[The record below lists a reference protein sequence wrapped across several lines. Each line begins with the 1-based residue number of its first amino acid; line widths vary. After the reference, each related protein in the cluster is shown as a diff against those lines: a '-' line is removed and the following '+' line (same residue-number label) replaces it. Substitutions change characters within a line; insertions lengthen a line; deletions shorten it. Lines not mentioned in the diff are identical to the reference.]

1 VIHRIGAQT
10 IPWGENI
17 RDNMKEILEFLS
29 GNRYSGVET
38 GMRHFDG
45 RQPARYRDLY
55 AEMEIVPLGLHSGG
69 QFWDPA
75 AAEAERRKLSDAVK
89 FASEVGFAWMV
100 VSGNKAETV
109 DSMRDADETYSQ
121 IGQQC
126 REAGLRFA
134 YHNHNWEL
142 ADDAEILDAL
152 VQSTSADDVSLVLDI
167 AWAHVGGHDLADLVR
182 RYGDRVAYL
191 HIKDVAA
198 GKFCELGTGK
208 VDLDAVLTL
217 ADEYGIEWLV
227 VEQDYTS
234 LTAEESM
241 SINRRFLSERGW

>member
-1 VIHRIGAQT
+1 MIHRIGAQT

-17 RDNMKEILEFLS
+17 RANMQEIVRFLS
-29 GNRYSGVET
+29 ENGYSGAET
-38 GMRHFDG
+38 GMRHFDA
-45 RQPARYRDLY
+45 RQPGSDRDLY
-55 AEMEIVPLGLHSGG
+55 AAHGIVPLGLHSGG

-75 AAEAERRKLSDAVK
+75 AAEAERGKLSDAVN
-89 FASEVGFAWMV
+89 FAAEVGFAWMV

-109 DSMRDADETYSQ
+109 DSMRVAAETYSQ

-126 REAGLRFA
+126 REAGLRLA

-142 ADDAEILDAL
+142 ADDAEILDTL
-152 VQSTSADDVSLVLDI
+152 VQSTNADDVGLVLDI
-167 AWAHVGGHDLADLVR
+167 AWAHVGGHDLAELMR

-198 GKFCELGTGK
+198 EKFCELGTGE
-208 VDLDAVLTL
+208 VDLDGVLHL

-234 LTAEESM
+234 LTAEQSM
-241 SINRRFLSERGW
+241 LLNRQFLTERGW

>member
-1 VIHRIGAQT
+1 MKHRIGAQT

-17 RDNMKEILEFLS
+17 RDNMKEILQFLS
-29 GNRYSGVET
+29 SDGYSGVET

-45 RQPARYRDLY
+45 RRPGLYRDLY

-75 AAEAERRKLSDAVK
+75 AAEAERRKLSDAVE
-89 FASEVGFAWMV
+89 FASQVGFAWMV

-109 DSMRDADETYSQ
+109 DSMRDAAETYRQ

-142 ADDAEILDAL
+142 ADDAEILDVL

-167 AWAHVGGHDLADLVR
+167 AWAHVGGHDLADLMR

-198 GKFCELGTGK
+198 GKFCELGTGE
-208 VDLDAVLTL
+208 VDLDGVLAL

-234 LTAEESM
+234 LTAVQSM
-241 SINRRFLSERGW
+241 SINRWFLSERGW

>member
-1 VIHRIGAQT
+1 MKHRIGAQT

-17 RDNMKEILEFLS
+17 RDNMPEIVEFLS
-29 GNRYSGVET
+29 RNGYSGVET
-38 GMRHFDG
+38 GMRHFDA
-45 RQPARYRDLY
+45 QKPESYRDLY
-55 AEMEIVPLGLHSGG
+55 AAHGMVPLGLHSGG

-75 AAEAERRKLSDAVK
+75 AAEAERGKLSDAVG
-89 FASEVGFAWMV
+89 FASEIGFVWMV

-109 DSMRDADETYSQ
+109 DSMRIAAETYSQ

-126 REAGLRFA
+126 REAGLRLA
-134 YHNHNWEL
+134 YHNHDWEL
-142 ADDAEILDAL
+142 ADDAEILDTL

-167 AWAHVGGHDLADLVR
+167 AWAHVGGHDLAELMR

-191 HIKDVAA
+191 HIKDVTV
-198 GKFCELGTGK
+198 GRFCELGTGE
-208 VDLDAVLTL
+208 VELDGVLLL
-217 ADEYGIEWLV
+217 ADEFGIEWLV

-241 SINRRFLSERGW
+241 SSNRRFLSERGW